1 MNIILFLVLRDSRN
15 KA

>member
-1 MNIILFLVLRDSRN
+1 MNIVLFLVLRDSRN